1 MGGWLLIVSG
11 AGLHAGQA
19 LLAFG
24 GCLSASAQ
32 PLAAPLAQTI
42 CPRMPLYLRLR
53 VSVIMRCER
62 VDFRFVRVVCPLAS

>member
-1 MGGWLLIVSG
+1 MRWASV
-11 AGLHAGQA
+11 
-19 LLAFG
+19 G
-24 GCLSASAQ
+24 GCLPASVQ

-62 VDFRFVRVVCPLAS
+62 GGLSFCLCCVRSRRRVI